1 MTKFDSVKAF
11 IQNYVKTNKFV
22 RFEIDDESNTIVVF
36 SSYLSS
42 DLVSNYTLYD
52 YLPIIE
58 YLNSIDFHN
67 FYIAQAK
74 NLSNIFVLYI
84 VK

>member
-1 MTKFDSVKAF
+1 MTQFERIIEF
-11 IQNYVKTNKFV
+11 LQTYVKNNKFV
-22 RFEIDDESNTIVVF
+22 RYELSDDDTIVVF

-42 DLVSNYTLYD
+42 DLVSNYTLLD

-58 YLNSIDFHN
+58 FLNSIYFN
-67 FYIAQAK
+67 GFYIAQAK